1 MASIPESFIPAPSG
15 RPACIAIF
23 ADTHGNRQ
31 SFANAIEMASANGSV
46 DAALHLGDHASD
58 AALLGEMR
66 SEWPYFAVR
75 GNNDYT
81 EKDVPMEILLSV
93 GKRKIYASH
102 GHYHSASIRSDNLAK
117 RALRLGADIAAYGH
131 SHIARIETVDD
142 VTIINPGSAAY
153 PRDGNPP
160 SFVLLLVSDD
170 MTDVQLYHLA
180 RS

>member
-1 MASIPESFIPAPSG
+1 MATIPESFIPVPSG

-31 SFANAIEMASANGSV
+31 SFAKAIEMASANGSV
-46 DAALHLGDHASD
+46 DAALHLGDHAAD
-58 AALLGEMR
+58 AVLLEEMR
-66 SEWPYFAVR
+66 PEWPYFAVR

-93 GKRKIYASH
+93 GNRKIYASH
-102 GHYHSASIRSDNLAK
+102 GHYHSASIRAGKLAE

-131 SHIARIETVDD
+131 THIARIETVDG
-142 VTIINPGSAAY
+142 VTVINPGSAAY

-160 SFVLLLVSDD
+160 SFMLLLVSDD
-170 MTDVQLYHLA
+170 TTETQLYHFA
-180 RS
+180 RA